1 MTTVAAA
8 NAEASKL
15 DQLASTWGMSVSELI
30 ETYALDE
37 VVPGICMNAGCTY
50 SSEVEPDQRKGWCEE
65 CETTSVTSA
74 LVLAGII

>member
-15 DQLASTWGMSVSELI
+15 DQLASTWGMSVAELI
-30 ETYALDE
+30 ETYALE
-37 VVPGICMNAGCTY
+37 TQAPGICMNPDCEYTAEY
-50 SSEVEPDQRKGWCEE
+50 EPDQRHGYCED
-65 CETTSVTSA
+65 CGRQSVCSG